1 MEEEVEAV
9 AHDEGKKGKGDV
21 VVVVVVVAAI
31 QKGGRVCNGG
41 FALGGA
47 ARPRFDL
54 HRS

>member
-21 VVVVVVVAAI
+21 VVVVVVAAI
-31 QKGGRVCNGG
+31 QKGGGVCNGG

>member
-21 VVVVVVVAAI
+21 VVVVVAAI
-31 QKGGRVCNGG
+31 QKGGGVCNGG

-54 HRS
+54 HLS